1 MSKKLNKYIAA
12 FDYIDKAIL
21 NVSFATSRGIS
32 IISFTSVIRVPVGI
46 ESVSLSL
53 VFCLTTGK
61 LKRLLKI
68 AKEA

>member
-21 NVSFATSRGIS
+21 IVSYATSRGIS